1 MNLANRREELS
12 SFTTFLKTSL
22 GPLIEDSALTFID
35 MVAPDVIFEFPF
47 APAGLVTRL
56 DGKAALS
63 AHLQRFG
70 NVLQIDGI
78 EPFAVHTTGDQNVRI
93 LEFSCVGKGLES
105 GRPYNQRYI
114 SVITARDG
122 LIVRY
127 VDYWNPLIV
136 LDAIGKDSAMTQFKH
151 QD

>member
-1 MNLANRREELS
+1 MNTANHPEGLS
-12 SFTTFLKTSL
+12 SFTNFLKASL
-22 GPLIEDSALTFID
+22 GPLIDASALTFID

-47 APAGLVTRL
+47 APAGLVTRI
-56 DGKAALS
+56 DGRAALT

-70 NVLQIDGI
+70 TVLQIDGI
-78 EPFAVHTTGDQNVRI
+78 EPGAVHTTGDENVRI

-114 SVITARDG
+114 SVITVRDG
-122 LIVRY
+122 LIARY
-127 VDYWNPLIV
+127 VDYWNPLVV
-136 LDAIGKDSAMTQFKH
+136 LDAIGKDGAVTQFQH